1 MISRKSLI
9 WATTALAGSLAFAGA
24 ASAQSTGT
32 EATELDQV
40 VVTGQRG
47 PRSIDGA
54 IVAETV
60 AKSRASI
67 TEEYL
72 STQAPGQTILNS
84 INLLPGVNFTNND
97 AFGSSGGDLTIRGFD
112 SARISLTQDG
122 VPLNDTGN
130 YAIYSNQQLDPEL
143 ISRAT
148 VNLGTTD
155 VDSPTASA
163 TGGTVNYST
172 RRPEQEFGVIL
183 QPSVGE
189 TGSRRFFGLVDTG
202 AFGPWGTTAWFSA
215 SM

>member
-1 MISRKSLI
+1 MINRKRLF
-9 WATTALAGSLAFAGA
+9 WATTAIVGTLAAAGA
-24 ASAQSTGT
+24 AAAQSTGT

-60 AKSRASI
+60 SKSRASI
-67 TEEYL
+67 TEEYI

-130 YAIYSNQQLDPEL
+130 YAIYSNQQLDPE
-143 ISRAT
+143 
-148 VNLGTTD
+148 
-155 VDSPTASA
+155 
-163 TGGTVNYST
+163 
-172 RRPEQEFGVIL
+172 
-183 QPSVGE
+183 
-189 TGSRRFFGLVDTG
+189 
-202 AFGPWGTTAWFSA
+202 
-215 SM
+215 